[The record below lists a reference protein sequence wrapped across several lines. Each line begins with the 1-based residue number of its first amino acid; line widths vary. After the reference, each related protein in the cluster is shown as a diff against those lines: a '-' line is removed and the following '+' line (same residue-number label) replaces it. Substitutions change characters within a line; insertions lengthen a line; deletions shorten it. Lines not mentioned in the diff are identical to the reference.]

1 MEELLQEILDLYG
14 MERELFFGKRKFL
27 EVTTAKKH
35 FIQRAMSEGH
45 PSKVIQN
52 FMGID
57 HHSIRYHRK
66 NPRLA
71 MTSEEARRSL
81 PITLMAEGGATIEE
95 ILKAFPDKEELTRK
109 TVRRSRARSKRNT
122 SPIQKRLLDG
132 EELSRSRVKDAISR
146 LSLRMGSMTGLL
158 NDSITP
164 EVRAHWI
171 AECINNGYKSI
182 EEALADFMT
191 EKYFELQK

>member
-1 MEELLQEILDLYG
+1 MEELLQEILDLYQ
-14 MERELFFGKRKFL
+14 MDRDLFFGKRKFL

-45 PSKVIQN
+45 PSKVIQD

-57 HHSIRYHRK
+57 HHSIRYHKR

-71 MTSEEARRSL
+71 MTPEQARQSL

-95 ILKAFPDKEELTRK
+95 IFEAFPDNKELTRK
-109 TVRRSRARSKRNT
+109 TVRRSRARSKRNN

-132 EELSRSRVKDAISR
+132 EDLSRNRVKDAISR
-146 LSLRMGSMTGLL
+146 LSLRMGSMTSLL

-164 EVRAHWI
+164 EVRAYWI
-171 AECINNGYKSI
+171 SYCINNGYKSI
-182 EEALADFMT
+182 EEVIADFMT
-191 EKYFELQK
+191 DKYFEASA

>member
-14 MERELFFGKRKFL
+14 MDRDLFFGKRKFL

-35 FIQRAMSEGH
+35 FIQRALSEGH
-45 PSKVIQN
+45 PSKVIQD

-57 HHSIRYHRK
+57 HHSIRYHKR
-66 NPRLA
+66 NPRLG
-71 MTSEEARRSL
+71 MTPEQARQSL

-95 ILKAFPDKEELTRK
+95 IFEAFPDNKELTRK
-109 TVRRSRARSKRNT
+109 TVRRSRARSKRNN

-132 EELSRSRVKDAISR
+132 EDLSRNRVKDAISR

-164 EVRAHWI
+164 EVRAYWI
-171 AECINNGYKSI
+171 SYCINNGYKSI
-182 EEALADFMT
+182 EEVIADFMT
-191 EKYFELQK
+191 DKYFEARA